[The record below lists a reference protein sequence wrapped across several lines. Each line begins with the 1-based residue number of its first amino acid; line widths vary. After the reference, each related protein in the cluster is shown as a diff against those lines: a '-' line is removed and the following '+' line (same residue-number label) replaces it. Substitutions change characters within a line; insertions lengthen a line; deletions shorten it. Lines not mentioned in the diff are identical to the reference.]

1 MSAGAVRPRHRPPP
15 RRVDRHAVEAIV
27 FDFDGVLVDTAED
40 IAVAGNAVLRRYG
53 LPPVSLD
60 RVRGCIG
67 GGAEALMRELLSDT
81 QGKTTAEAATLFK
94 AEYASC
100 YDVNTRLYP
109 DVPDTLE
116 HLRTV
121 GVPMAIATNKIEPI
135 TRGLI
140 AKLGLER
147 YFHVV
152 IGPESVARRKPDP
165 EAIDL
170 ILGRL
175 KVAPAR
181 ALMIGDTRLDI
192 LAGKAA
198 GTLTCGALYGY
209 GTEAEI
215 SAASPDFVIRGI
227 AELPPTWNKFDIS
240 RR

>member
-1 MSAGAVRPRHRPPP
+1 
-15 RRVDRHAVEAIV
+15 
-27 FDFDGVLVDTAED
+27 
-40 IAVAGNAVLRRYG
+40 
-53 LPPVSLD
+53 
-60 RVRGCIG
+60 
-67 GGAEALMRELLSDT
+67 MRELLSDT

-100 YDVNTRLYP
+100 YDVNTA
-109 DVPDTLE
+109 VPGRPRHLE

-121 GVPMAIATNKIEPI
+121 GVPMAIATNRIEPI

-152 IGPESVARRKPDP
+152 IGPELVARRKPDP

-198 GTLTCGALYGY
+198 GTLT
-209 GTEAEI
+209 
-215 SAASPDFVIRGI
+215 
-227 AELPPTWNKFDIS
+227 AELFTAMGPRRRS
-240 RR
+240 RRRLQTS